1 MPFDLPSPWDIDLS
15 ILPRRYEGRAVLGG
29 AESYAVRF
37 AAPLA
42 TAVYKIKLETSLD
55 TVTGGAV
62 EARYDARTVT
72 PWGFTII
79 CTAPFNGVLTWEAEH
94 AAAAS

>member
-1 MPFDLPSPWDIDLS
+1 MPFLLPTPWEIDLS
-15 ILPRRYEGRAVLGG
+15 ILPRRYEGRVVLAG
-29 AESYAVRF
+29 AESFPVVF

-42 TAVYKIKLETSLD
+42 TAVFKIKLETSLD
-55 TVTGGAV
+55 TATGGAV

-79 CTAPFNGVLTWEAEH
+79 FTAPFNGVLTWEAEH
-94 AAAAS
+94 AAP